1 MNWFLWGSY
10 LVTFALLLIEILL
23 LVKRSRETK
32 A

>member
-1 MNWFLWGSY
+1 MNWYLWGAY